1 MYLSCWPTTFMLLE
15 RSEVRTLTD
24 ICAKVG
30 CTETERGLAGR
41 LRHRCF
47 SEAFLPLLLL
57 ANDAHRCVVF
67 LMSRLALRRDD
78 LWFAISRILGF
89 GGL

>member
-1 MYLSCWPTTFMLLE
+1 MYLSCWPTTSTLLE
-15 RSEVRTLTD
+15 GSEVRTLTD

-30 CTETERGLAGR
+30 CTDTERGLAER

-47 SEAFLPLLLL
+47 SEAFLPLIIS
-57 ANDAHRCVVF
+57 AIDAYRCVVF

-78 LWFAISRILGF
+78 LWFSISRTLVF